1 MIDVGFVEKLFKN
14 FIGQKSQR
22 QNVIDNVIADVSYR
36 NVILNVLCHIIT

>member
-22 QNVIDNVIADVSYR
+22 QNVIDSVIADVSYR
-36 NVILNVLCHIIT
+36 NAFLHVLCHIIT

>member
-14 FIGQKSQR
+14 FIGQNSQR
-22 QNVIDNVIADVSYR
+22 ENVIDSVIADVSYR